1 VTYLVA
7 FRPPSSDNYVSKM
20 IYFVSSET
28 QTLNPINQSIDQIIT
43 SAVQVT
49 LVSQQLTDDATNTA
63 T

>member
-1 VTYLVA
+1 
-7 FRPPSSDNYVSKM
+7 M